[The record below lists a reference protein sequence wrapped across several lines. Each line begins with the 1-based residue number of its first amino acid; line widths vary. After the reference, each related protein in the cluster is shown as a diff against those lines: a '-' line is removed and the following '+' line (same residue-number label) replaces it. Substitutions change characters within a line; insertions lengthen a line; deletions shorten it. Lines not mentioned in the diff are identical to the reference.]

1 MADMDVPMADLGIAA
16 LLGSLPADG
25 RHAVL
30 VDIRAVRGSTPR
42 ECGAAMVVT
51 ADRIAGTIGGGHLE
65 FHAIDVARSML
76 EQGSASRTMD
86 LELGPL
92 MGQCCGGQVSLSFE
106 PIDAPLTEQ
115 LIRRE
120 QALVEA
126 RPPVLLFGLG
136 HTGRALATMLNLL
149 PFALTLVD
157 DRSEVFGELPSGC
170 RVRCLPDPA
179 DAVMD
184 APPGVAFIILTHSH
198 ALDYRLTE
206 AALIRGDAAYV
217 GMIGSKTKRRRF
229 ESQFLRAGGQATA
242 LAKLTCPI
250 GGSDV
255 DDKRPEII
263 AALTAAE
270 LVRCFAQRKASREGI
285 PKRNSAV

>member
-1 MADMDVPMADLGIAA
+1 
-16 LLGSLPADG
+16 
-25 RHAVL
+25 
-30 VDIRAVRGSTPR
+30 
-42 ECGAAMVVT
+42 
-51 ADRIAGTIGGGHLE
+51 
-65 FHAIDVARSML
+65 
-76 EQGSASRTMD
+76 
-86 LELGPL
+86 
-92 MGQCCGGQVSLSFE
+92 
-106 PIDAPLTEQ
+106 LTEQ